1 MTKTKMRTKEDAM
14 EHLRRFADEDPGNG
28 GSIAYTATD
37 LVEQADR
44 LLEYGRWFD
53 FRPFSG
59 RDVRA
64 LTIMRDWM
72 IATIHDKKCDGN
84 LDDESLLYTEL
95 RREIENIG
103 GLQEEE
109 KNENDQR

>member
-1 MTKTKMRTKEDAM
+1 MERKIQTVEDAM
-14 EHLRRFADEDPGNG
+14 EHLRRVADEDPGNG

-64 LTIMRDWM
+64 LTIMRDCLSP
-72 IATIHDKKCDGN
+72 K
-84 LDDESLLYTEL
+84 L
-95 RREIENIG
+95 RR
-103 GLQEEE
+103 
-109 KNENDQR
+109 

>member
-1 MTKTKMRTKEDAM
+1 MRTKEDAM